1 MIAKFIIERK
11 DIPMVITKKE
21 FIQKLYEIE
30 EQNQLNLERE
40 VQKVIRNEQI
50 PLDVIKLINKYD
62 KKFFQIYSTYN
73 HIYLS
78 REKNPL
84 YKNLKRTTQSL
95 EEKAVTMSSLV
106 TKILITATKITDPIE
121 RKNFVTT
128 MGLKEF
134 NDALTDFY
142 YRDDAEQMLSLLK
155 QVKELLE
162 ILYKD

>member
-1 MIAKFIIERK
+1 
-11 DIPMVITKKE
+11 MVITKKE

-40 VQKVIRNEQI
+40 VQKVIRSEQI
-50 PLDVIKLINKYD
+50 PTDIIKLINKYD

-95 EEKAVTMSSLV
+95 EEKAVTLSSLV
-106 TKILITATKITDPIE
+106 TKILITATKINDDVE
-121 RKNFVTT
+121 RKIFIEAMNVKGITGAINQFYYN
-128 MGLKEF
+128 
-134 NDALTDFY
+134 NDAT
-142 YRDDAEQMLSLLK
+142 EMLDISK
-155 QVKELLE
+155 QIKELLE

>member
-1 MIAKFIIERK
+1 
-11 DIPMVITKKE
+11 MVITKKE

-30 EQNQLNLERE
+30 EQNQINLERE

-50 PLDVIKLINKYD
+50 PVDVIKLINKYD

-78 REKNPL
+78 RDKNPL

-95 EEKAVTMSSLV
+95 EEKAVTLSSLI
-106 TKILITATKITDPIE
+106 TKILITATKIEDAEE
-121 RKNFVTT
+121 RKIFVEA
-128 MGLKEF
+128 MNVKGLNNAIISF
-134 NDALTDFY
+134 YYYNDASD
-142 YRDDAEQMLSLLK
+142 MLDILS
-155 QVKELLE
+155 QIKELLE